1 MLGIVVT
8 DNFDFEIIAEFHL
21 KVMEEYTRAISKGS
35 LMMPS
40 CLKRTDLQM
49 KDKMKS
55 TWVMFF
61 FFELD

>member
-40 CLKRTDLQM
+40 CLKRTDLQ
-49 KDKMKS
+49 DRRIGDTYYYWEKS
-55 TWVMFF
+55 
-61 FFELD
+61 D

>member
-1 MLGIVVT
+1 MLGIVVS

-40 CLKRTDLQM
+40 CLKRTDLQ
-49 KDKMKS
+49 DRRIGD
-55 TWVMFF
+55 TYYY
-61 FFELD
+61 